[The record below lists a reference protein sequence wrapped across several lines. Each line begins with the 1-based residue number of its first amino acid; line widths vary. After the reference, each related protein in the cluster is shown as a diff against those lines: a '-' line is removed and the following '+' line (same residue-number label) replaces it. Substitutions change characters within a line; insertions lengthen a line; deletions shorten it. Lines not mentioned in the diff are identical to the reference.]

1 MATIDLPNNILE
13 ALSTVL
19 QQLQQ
24 SLPEVKQAPDFS
36 AIAFK
41 WENSELKAT
50 MRAKEMDK
58 LTVIRGL
65 QAAIKQIEVDERK
78 ELDDA
83 QVLAVIEKQI
93 KQRKESIK
101 AFEGAG
107 REDLAS
113 KEQAELEVLSQFLP
127 EAMTE
132 EELDSMIAQ
141 TIAAQEATSMKDMGK
156 VMNSLRPLIAG
167 RADPSQVS
175 AKIKAKL
182 A

>member
-1 MATIDLPNNILE
+1 MTTLKNQI
-13 ALSTVL
+13 T
-19 QQLQQ
+19 
-24 SLPEVKQAPDFS
+24 EV
-36 AIAFK
+36 
-41 WENSELKAT
+41 LKAT

-58 LTVIRGL
+58 LTVIRSL

-78 ELDDA
+78 ELDDT

-101 AFEGAG
+101 AFSGAG

-132 EELDSMIAQ
+132 EELDSIIAQ
-141 TIAAQEATSMKDMGK
+141 TIVAQEATSMKDMGK

>member
-1 MATIDLPNNILE
+1 MTTLKNQITE
-13 ALSTVL
+13 VL
-19 QQLQQ
+19 K
-24 SLPEVKQAPDFS
+24 V
-36 AIAFK
+36 
-41 WENSELKAT
+41 T

-58 LTVIRGL
+58 LTVIRSL

-83 QVLAVIEKQI
+83 QTLAVIEKQI

-107 REDLAS
+107 RDDLAS
-113 KEQAELEVLSQFLP
+113 KEQAEIDVLSQFLP

-132 EELDSMIAQ
+132 EELDSIIGQ
-141 TIAAQEATSMKDMGK
+141 TITAQEATSMKDMGK

>member
-1 MATIDLPNNILE
+1 MTTLKDQITD
-13 ALSTVL
+13 VL
-19 QQLQQ
+19 KT
-24 SLPEVKQAPDFS
+24 S
-36 AIAFK
+36 
-41 WENSELKAT
+41 
-50 MRAKEMDK
+50 MRAKDMATV
-58 LTVIRGL
+58 TVIRGV
-65 QAAIKQIEVDERK
+65 QAAIKQIEVDERI

-141 TIAAQEATSMKDMGK
+141 TIQAQQATSMKDMGK

-167 RADPSQVS
+167 RADPALVS

>member
-1 MATIDLPNNILE
+1 MTNLKDQITD
-13 ALSTVL
+13 VL
-19 QQLQQ
+19 KT
-24 SLPEVKQAPDFS
+24 S
-36 AIAFK
+36 
-41 WENSELKAT
+41 
-50 MRAKEMDK
+50 MRAKDMATV
-58 LTVIRGL
+58 TVIRGV
-65 QAAIKQIEVDERK
+65 QAAIKQIEVDERI
-78 ELDDA
+78 ELDDS

-101 AFEGAG
+101 AFSGAG
-107 REDLAS
+107 RDDLAS
-113 KEQAELEVLSQFLP
+113 KEQAEVEVISQFLP
-127 EAMTE
+127 AAMTE
-132 EELDSMIAQ
+132 EELDSIIEQ

>member
-1 MATIDLPNNILE
+1 MTTLKDQITD
-13 ALSTVL
+13 V
-19 QQLQQ
+19 
-24 SLPEVKQAPDFS
+24 
-36 AIAFK
+36 
-41 WENSELKAT
+41 LKAT
-50 MRAKEMDK
+50 MRAKEMSK
-58 LTVIRGL
+58 LTVIRSL

-132 EELDSMIAQ
+132 EALDSLIEQ
-141 TIAAQEATSMKDMGK
+141 TIAAQGATSMKDMGK
-156 VMNSLRPLIAG
+156 VMNSLRPIIAG
-167 RADPSQVS
+167 RADPAQVS
-175 AKIKAKL
+175 SKIKAKL
-182 A
+182 S

>member
-1 MATIDLPNNILE
+1 MTTLKNQILD
-13 ALSTVL
+13 V
-19 QQLQQ
+19 
-24 SLPEVKQAPDFS
+24 
-36 AIAFK
+36 
-41 WENSELKAT
+41 LKAT
-50 MRAKEMDK
+50 MRAKEMNK

-65 QAAIKQIEVDERK
+65 QAAIKQIEVDDRV

-93 KQRKESIK
+93 KQRKESVK
-101 AFEGAG
+101 AFLGAN

-113 KEQAELEVLSQFLP
+113 KEQAEIEVLSQFLP

-132 EELDSMIAQ
+132 DELDSLIAQ
-141 TIAAQEATSMKDMGK
+141 AIAAQQATSMKDMGK

-167 RADPSQVS
+167 RADPAQVS
-175 AKIKAKL
+175 AKIKASL

>member
-1 MATIDLPNNILE
+1 MTTLKNQI
-13 ALSTVL
+13 T
-19 QQLQQ
+19 
-24 SLPEVKQAPDFS
+24 EV
-36 AIAFK
+36 
-41 WENSELKAT
+41 LKAA

-58 LTVIRGL
+58 LTVIRSL
-65 QAAIKQIEVDERK
+65 QAAIKQIEVDERI
-78 ELDDA
+78 ELDDS

-101 AFEGAG
+101 AFNGAG

-132 EELDSMIAQ
+132 DELDSIIAQ

>member
-1 MATIDLPNNILE
+1 MTTLKNQITD
-13 ALSTVL
+13 V
-19 QQLQQ
+19 
-24 SLPEVKQAPDFS
+24 
-36 AIAFK
+36 
-41 WENSELKAT
+41 LKAT
-50 MRAKEMDK
+50 MRAKEMSK

-65 QAAIKQIEVDERK
+65 QAAIKQIEVDERI

-101 AFEGAG
+101 AFLAAN

-113 KEQAELEVLSQFLP
+113 KEQAELEILSQFLP
-127 EAMTE
+127 EAMSE
-132 EELDSMIAQ
+132 EELDSLIAQ
-141 TIAAQEATSMKDMGK
+141 TIEAQEATSMKDMGK
-156 VMNSLRPLIAG
+156 VMNSLRPIIAG
-167 RADPSQVS
+167 RADPAQVS

>member
-1 MATIDLPNNILE
+1 MTTLKIQITD
-13 ALSTVL
+13 V
-19 QQLQQ
+19 
-24 SLPEVKQAPDFS
+24 
-36 AIAFK
+36 
-41 WENSELKAT
+41 LKAT
-50 MRAKEMDK
+50 MRAKEMHK
-58 LTVIRGL
+58 LTVIRSL

-93 KQRKESIK
+93 KQRKESVK

-113 KEQAELEVLSQFLP
+113 KEQAEIEVLSQFLP

-141 TIAAQEATSMKDMGK
+141 TIEAQQATSMKDMGK

-167 RADPSQVS
+167 RADPAQVS

-182 A
+182 S

>member
-1 MATIDLPNNILE
+1 MTTLKDQITD
-13 ALSTVL
+13 V
-19 QQLQQ
+19 
-24 SLPEVKQAPDFS
+24 
-36 AIAFK
+36 
-41 WENSELKAT
+41 LKAT
-50 MRAKEMDK
+50 MRSKEMSK
-58 LTVIRGL
+58 LTVIRSL

-93 KQRKESIK
+93 KQRKESVK
-101 AFEGAG
+101 AFAGAG
-107 REDLAS
+107 RDDLAS
-113 KEQAELEVLSQFLP
+113 KEQAEIEILSQFLP

-141 TIAAQEATSMKDMGK
+141 AIAAQQATSMKDMGK

-167 RADPSQVS
+167 RADPAQVS
-175 AKIKAKL
+175 AKIKAQL

>member
-1 MATIDLPNNILE
+1 MTTLKSQI
-13 ALSTVL
+13 T
-19 QQLQQ
+19 
-24 SLPEVKQAPDFS
+24 EV
-36 AIAFK
+36 
-41 WENSELKAT
+41 LKAT

-127 EAMTE
+127 EA
-132 EELDSMIAQ
+132 D
-141 TIAAQEATSMKDMGK
+141 
-156 VMNSLRPLIAG
+156 
-167 RADPSQVS
+167 
-175 AKIKAKL
+175 
-182 A
+182 